1 MQWKITSFFDK
12 KITHTKVYVVVVVS
26 VDRTS
31 WKNYKDYI
39 CFAVSH
45 SRCKLLENLG
55 EPKVFFLQ
63 KFLVHGFGKKEGV
76 AFIELFSSFI
86 QRFLTA
92 FPRAYAIRWLFWINN
107 N

>member
-1 MQWKITSFFDK
+1 
-12 KITHTKVYVVVVVS
+12 
-26 VDRTS
+26 
-31 WKNYKDYI
+31 
-39 CFAVSH
+39 
-45 SRCKLLENLG
+45 LLENLG

-92 FPRAYAIRWLFWINN
+92 FPRAYAIR
-107 N
+107 